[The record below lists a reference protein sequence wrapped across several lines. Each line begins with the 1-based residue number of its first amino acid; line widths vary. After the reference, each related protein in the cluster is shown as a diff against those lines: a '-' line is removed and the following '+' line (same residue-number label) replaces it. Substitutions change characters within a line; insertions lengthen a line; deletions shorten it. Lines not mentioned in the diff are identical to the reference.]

1 MLGGDNLEG
10 TIINATAITFC
21 ALIGFLFKKALPDRL
36 VETISQGMGLGVLII
51 GISMALESEM
61 IIIMLISLLLGG
73 IIGELIDIEKQLT
86 SVGDFLASKMRNTK
100 GNISQAFVTASLLFC
115 TGSMAIMGA
124 LENGLTGNYSLLLTK
139 SLLDGIFSLILT
151 STLGIGVIFSA
162 IPVFLYQGSIA
173 LLAGSVKA
181 FLSPEMI
188 VEMNAVGGVLI
199 AAIGINMLKI
209 KSLKVGNLLPAI
221 IFPVIILGLLSFF
234 K

>member
-1 MLGGDNLEG
+1 MEG
-10 TIINATAITFC
+10 TIINATAIIFC

-36 VETISQGMGLGVLII
+36 FETISQGMGLGVLII
-51 GISMALESEM
+51 GISMALESQM

-73 IIGELIDIEKQLT
+73 IVGELIDVEKQLT
-86 SVGDFLASKMRNTK
+86 TVGDFLAKKLGNTK
-100 GNISQAFVTASLLFC
+100 GNISQAFVSASLLFC

-162 IPVFLYQGSIA
+162 IPVFFYQGSIA

-221 IFPVIILGLLSFF
+221 IFPVIILGILTFF
-234 K
+234 Q